1 MLRLNRMTDYAMIML
16 TALAM
21 RDEALVPSAILAQ
34 QTQLNQTTIAKIGK
48 ALVQAGVIVAERGV
62 NGGYRLARPASEITA
77 TQVIEALEGPIAL
90 TACVDGAEEP
100 CATQD
105 GCFLSGHW
113 NQVNGAIRGA
123 LDEVTLKS
131 LVSSANMIFSQAGP
145 ASQAS
150 FQEVSLQSKKV
161 N

>member
-1 MLRLNRMTDYAMIML
+1 MLRLNSKTDYAMTML
-16 TALAM
+16 TAVAM
-21 RDEALVPSAILAQ
+21 RDEELVPSAILAQ

-150 FQEVSLQSKKV
+150 FQEVSLQLKKV